1 MTSGAWS
8 TRPFRPE
15 TLEAARE
22 AARRSGL
29 SLAQWLNSAILDTA
43 ADAGVRAGRR
53 GFDADDLG
61 PPDDALAAMG
71 ERLDQLAQRIDQLIR
86 RDDEP
91 AAWRP
96 HTSAS
101 QSAPEMRSALQAIEA
116 RLASMVR
123 EVVPQGQ
130 AASQRLV
137 EVIQDLN
144 ARIERLATIA
154 PERADVPAHD
164 PPAGPAPREPTEDR
178 AKREDRGASLS
189 SALAEISARQRELD
203 AQIGVQ
209 DFSRLERQLRHITE
223 QIETLRHPGDADEAA
238 AARDADRAALERV
251 ETQILE
257 LARKLDRSDARLEAL
272 DTIERR
278 IVELAHKL
286 ETSDARQDGVEALE
300 RSLADLMFQL
310 KEVRAAA
317 VEEAERAAKT
327 VAGEMLAEADATGNE
342 IDALKQDLTELRVSR
357 AEIDHRTEDALETLQ
372 RTLERLVDRLATI
385 ETGIR
390 SAARTSPE
398 SQETRGPSTSRTG
411 SPMPSVNP
419 PAPKLAPEPRP
430 FDPDLPADHPL
441 EPGSGA
447 PRGRGP
453 ASAAPRSA
461 ASEPAPANQA
471 VPEPAA
477 KANFIAAARRAA
489 QAAAAESAE
498 PTEPA
503 EERSQGGGGIAAAM
517 GRRRSLMIAAGV
529 LLFGAAGLHVA
540 INGAVPSVPGIE
552 DLVRIAGK
560 ISAAEGKPTGKAKQ
574 ARASGEARTARVP
587 EPIVPESGSSPARRP
602 SGAAGEEFLLSPVP
616 SGSLT
621 PTANSQ
627 ARESVAPATAWPPPP
642 PARTSEVT
650 GSFPVAQANPAAIAS
665 QRPAPE
671 PAADAAEKLPPG
683 IGSSALRAAAGAGN
697 PAAEYEIGIRYSE
710 GRGVP
715 QSFEEAALWLARA
728 ADHGLAPAQ
737 YRLGS
742 LYEKGQG
749 VKKDPAEAG
758 RLYLAA
764 AQQGNGKAMHNL
776 AVLYAVGLDGG
787 PDYKT
792 ASQWFQKA
800 ADHGIADS
808 QYNLGILYARG
819 VGVEQNLAEAF
830 KWFAL
835 AAQQGDKDAAK
846 KRDEV
851 AARLDPQTLIAARLA
866 AQTWTADPQP
876 DKAIKV
882 EAPGGDWDRALPAAP
897 ASKSK
902 AGRRTG
908 TSGSA

>member
-61 PPDDALAAMG
+61 PHDDALATIG
-71 ERLDQLAQRIDQLIR
+71 ERLDQLARRIDQLIR

-91 AAWRP
+91 GAWHQ
-96 HTSAS
+96 HTPAT
-101 QSAPEMRSALQAIEA
+101 QSAPEMRNALHTIEA

-123 EVVPQGQ
+123 ELVPQGQ

-137 EVIQDLN
+137 EVIRDLN
-144 ARIERLATIA
+144 ARLDRLATIA

-178 AKREDRGASLS
+178 AKRGDRVASLS

-203 AQIGVQ
+203 AEIGAQ

-223 QIETLRHPGDADEAA
+223 QIETLRHPGDAAEAA

-286 ETSDARQDGVEALE
+286 ETSDARLDGVEALE

-317 VEEAERAAKT
+317 VEEAQRAAKN
-327 VAGEMLAEADATGNE
+327 VAGEMLADSDATGNE

-390 SAARTSPE
+390 TAARNSPE
-398 SQETRGPSTSRTG
+398 PQEARGPSTRSQILSATTPG
-411 SPMPSVNP
+411 
-419 PAPKLAPEPRP
+419 PKLAPEQRP

-441 EPGSGA
+441 EPGSGV

-461 ASEPAPANQA
+461 ASEPAQANPAA
-471 VPEPAA
+471 PEPAA

-503 EERSQGGGGIAAAM
+503 EERSQGGGIAAAM
-517 GRRRSLMIAAGV
+517 GRRRSIMIAAGV
-529 LLFGAAGLHVA
+529 LLFGAGGLLVA
-540 INGAVPSVPGIE
+540 INGDVPPMPGIE
-552 DLVRIAGK
+552 DLARIAAK
-560 ISAAEGKPTGKAKQ
+560 ISAAEDIRTPIGKARS
-574 ARASGEARTARVP
+574 ARASVEARTARVP

-602 SGAAGEEFLLSPVP
+602 SGAAGEDFLLSPVP

-621 PTANSQ
+621 PTPNPQ
-627 ARESVAPATAWPPPP
+627 ARESVAPATAWPSPP
-642 PARTSEVT
+642 PARTSEIT
-650 GSFPVAQANPAAIAS
+650 GSLPVAQANPATLAS
-665 QRPAPE
+665 QRPTPE
-671 PAADAAEKLPPG
+671 PAPDAAEKLPPA

-697 PAAEYEIGIRYSE
+697 PAAEYEIGIRFSE

-749 VKKDPAEAG
+749 VKKDLTEAR

-776 AVLYAVGLDGG
+776 AVLYAVGIDGG

-851 AARLDPQTLIAARLA
+851 AGRLDPQALIAARLA
-866 AQTWTADPQP
+866 VQTWTADPQP

-882 EAPGGDWDRALPAAP
+882 EAPGGDWDRALPVTP